1 MSSAILYLAIVAIWA
16 VFLIPAWIKRP
27 HGGSAGRLEADGDDA
42 FAPADEFA
50 PEADDDMVVDRYDT
64 GSDRVEFEE
73 PEFDPAYDSDYGP
86 QYDGE
91 DGYADEPGYADDGR
105 PSRARAGLSGA
116 APGGDPATDPGYAYE
131 HAEAGFA
138 DEGGYP
144 DEARPPRRPRAA
156 AAALPQSREQML
168 RARRRLLTILVG
180 LAALTAAATAAGL
193 VQWWICV
200 PPVALLGLYLLLLRE
215 VAIADAEN
223 ARRLAAHEARAA
235 RAARAAAVRQ
245 RRQEQAAADA
255 RPAERPDARPAEAT
269 AEIIDISGR
278 VSDQLFDQYA
288 DDEARA
294 VGD

>member
-27 HGGSAGRLEADGDDA
+27 HGGSAGHLDADRG
-42 FAPADEFA
+42 DEFA
-50 PEADDDMVVDRYDT
+50 PEADDDVVVDRYDT
-64 GSDRVEFEE
+64 GSERVEFEE
-73 PEFDPAYDSDYGP
+73 SEFDPEYDSDYAP

-91 DGYADEPGYADDGR
+91 HEYAEDPGYADQHRYAETRGR
-105 PSRARAGLSGA
+105 SGA
-116 APGGDPATDPGYAYE
+116 VPGGDPGYAYE
-131 HAEAGFA
+131 YAEAGFA
-138 DEGGYP
+138 DGGGYP
-144 DEARPPRRPRAA
+144 DESGYPDGGRAPGRARAA
-156 AAALPQSREQML
+156 ATAPQSREQML

-180 LAALTAAATAAGL
+180 LTALTAAATAAGL

-215 VAIADAEN
+215 VAIADAES

-235 RAARAAAVRQ
+235 RAAHAAAARR
-245 RRQEQAAADA
+245 RRQEQTAAAAAA
-255 RPAERPDARPAEAT
+255 RAAET
-269 AEIIDISGR
+269 MAEIIDISGR

>member
-1 MSSAILYLAIVAIWA
+1 VSSAILYLAIVAIWA

-42 FAPADEFA
+42 FAP
-50 PEADDDMVVDRYDT
+50 EADADDEAVVAGRYDT

-73 PEFDPAYDSDYGP
+73 SEFDPEYDSDYGP
-86 QYDGE
+86 QYDG
-91 DGYADEPGYADDGR
+91 GHRYANEPGCADDGP
-105 PSRARAGLSGA
+105 PSRAGLSGA
-116 APGGDPATDPGYAYE
+116 APGGDPGYAYE
-131 HAEAGFA
+131 YSEAGFA
-138 DEGGYP
+138 DEGGYL

-180 LAALTAAATAAGL
+180 LTALTAAATAAGL
-193 VQWWICV
+193 VKWWICV

-223 ARRLAAHEARAA
+223 ARRLAAQEAHAA
-235 RAARAAAVRQ
+235 RAAHAAAARQ

-255 RPAERPDARPAEAT
+255 RPGSRPAEQPGSRPTEAT

-278 VSDQLFDQYA
+278 VCDQLYDQYA